1 MIQVRGVQY
10 RCKSFDQLTTEEL
23 YTILQVRELVFTLE
37 QQVFY
42 KDIDDKDQLCYHLI
56 GYKNNELVSYC
67 RINVSYCR
75 MNNAKSDSISFG
87 RVLTPPHKRRQG
99 FGVQLINQAIIVC
112 KTLTNADITIKGQA
126 YLEKFYSDFGFKKHG
141 EPYMYEGIEH
151 IDMSLNTRDVNILND
166 NQSKI
171 YRNLG

>member
-10 RCKSFDQLTTEEL
+10 QCKSFNQLSTQEL
-23 YTILQVRELVFTLE
+23 YTILQARELVFTLE

-42 KDIDDKDQLCYHLI
+42 KDMDDKDQLCYHLI
-56 GYKNNELVSYC
+56 GYKNDELVSYC
-67 RINVSYCR
+67 RIINGY
-75 MNNAKSDSISFG
+75 DSISFG
-87 RVLTPPHKRRQG
+87 RVLTPPNKRRQG

-112 KTLTNADITIKGQA
+112 KTITSNEVRIKGQA
-126 YLEKFYSDFGFKKHG
+126 YLEKFYSDFGFQKHG

-151 IDMSLNTRDVNILND
+151 IDMSLNTRDVNIMNE

-171 YRNLG
+171 YKNLGSALE